1 MQIRH
6 ASSLASSVVGNVRP
20 FRRTA
25 LFVIAAGLVVQA
37 AGPVGAAGQS
47 RVVPVNGTWAGLR
60 STTVCMSL
68 PAEDTSPSGL
78 PTGRC
83 ATESIQEDDEDV
95 MFTLRNRHITSM
107 SFDIPL
113 QCRASDVNVW
123 TPLTMT
129 YRTTSDFGYAGL
141 DGTTQI
147 PVGGRL
153 RISFPIVDSPLLYPD
168 GTVRA
173 TFDFR
178 RGPKPE
184 VSIFYSG
191 REVDPATG
199 ITTTCV
205 SDQNRPSIIAVQLL
219 RR

>member
-1 MQIRH
+1 MVGLA
-6 ASSLASSVVGNVRP
+6 ASM
-20 FRRTA
+20 
-25 LFVIAAGLVVQA
+25 VVQG
-37 AGPVGAAGQS
+37 AGPVHAAGQA
-47 RVVPVNGTWAGLR
+47 RVVPVNGKWAGLR
-60 STTVCMSL
+60 TTTVCGSQ
-68 PAEDTSPSGL
+68 PAEDTSPSAL
-78 PTGRC
+78 PSGTC
-83 ATESIQEDDEDV
+83 PTENIRLDDEDV

-113 QCRASDVNVW
+113 QCRASDVNEW
-123 TPLTMT
+123 TALTMT
-129 YRTTSDFGYAGL
+129 YRTTGEFGYAGL

-147 PVGGRL
+147 PLGGRL
-153 RISFPIVDSPLLYPD
+153 RIAFPIVDSPLLYPD

-199 ITTTCV
+199 VTTTCV
-205 SDQNRPSIIAVQLL
+205 SDQNRPSVIAVQLL
-219 RR
+219 GR

>member
-1 MQIRH
+1 MI
-6 ASSLASSVVGNVRP
+6 
-20 FRRTA
+20 
-25 LFVIAAGLVVQA
+25 QA
-37 AGPVGAAGQS
+37 AAPAGAVDLA
-47 RVVPVNGTWAGLR
+47 RVVPVDGTWAGLR
-60 STTVCMSL
+60 STTVCMTL
-68 PAEDTSPSGL
+68 PAEDTSPSGM
-78 PTGRC
+78 PTGMC
-83 ATESIQEDDEDV
+83 ANENIQVDDEDV
-95 MFTLRNRHITSM
+95 KFTLKNRHITSL
-107 SFDIPL
+107 SFDVQL
-113 QCRASDVNVW
+113 QCRASDVAVW

-153 RISFPIVDSPLLYPD
+153 RITFPIVDSPLMYPD

-178 RGPKPE
+178 RGPRPE
-184 VSIFYSG
+184 VAIFYSG

-205 SDQNRPSIIAVQLL
+205 SDQNRPALIAVQLL
-219 RR
+219 HR

>member
-1 MQIRH
+1 MISRWSWRS
-6 ASSLASSVVGNVRP
+6 AAKAAPALSLSLAGMLTV
-20 FRRTA
+20 A
-25 LFVIAAGLVVQA
+25 MVQG
-37 AGPVGAAGQS
+37 AGPAAAALQEQ
-47 RVVPVNGTWAGLR
+47 VVPVDGKWAGLR
-60 STTVCMSL
+60 STTVCTSL
-68 PAEDTSPSGL
+68 PAEDTSPSAL
-78 PTGRC
+78 PSGRC
-83 ATESIQEDDEDV
+83 ATENIQVDDEDV
-95 MFTLRNRHITSM
+95 MFTLRNRYITSM

-129 YRTTSDFGYAGL
+129 YRATSDFGYSGL
-141 DGTTQI
+141 NGSSRV

-153 RISFPIVDSPLLYPD
+153 RIAFPIEDSPLMYPD

-191 REVDPATG
+191 REVDAATG
-199 ITTTCV
+199 VTTTCV
-205 SDQNRPSIIAVQLL
+205 SDQNRPTIIAVQ
-219 RR
+219 RIGG